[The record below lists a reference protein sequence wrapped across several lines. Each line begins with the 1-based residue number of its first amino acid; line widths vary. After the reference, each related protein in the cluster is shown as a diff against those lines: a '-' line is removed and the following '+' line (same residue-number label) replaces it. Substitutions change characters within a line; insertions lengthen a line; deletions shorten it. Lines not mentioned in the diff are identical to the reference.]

1 MRAGR
6 QASPKTLPDFEIL
19 KVIEPKKCHPV
30 RDRLLASGKVSSAK
44 ARGVFW
50 KTPGY
55 TKAKQRTAAIT
66 RLAASIRK
74 GNPPAEKKGRQR
86 QALSGRPGLAQMTHA
101 DRQTHRQ
108 QRQTD
113 TDTAR
118 ERQQN
123 HTQTD
128 RERPHGD
135 RQTHRQTGTQKQTK
149 TNRDRQTEI
158 HRDTETQPE
167 RQRQTQTG
175 RQKQTRTE
183 TDRDRQRC
191 CDKTTYAYACSH
203 KPGCKQVTS
212 RHALVCQRQA
222 AGVADGK
229 QRCEFDSEKQ
239 HSSRRL
245 SELPGERNLD
255 KTTRIK
261 LNSAEFTTYTCT
273 AQSHGNRLAF
283 GRLGLVLFERGCTEH
298 RAAWQQARAHGL
310 ATRLLRQATLAGTA
324 CREARASTGFV
335 LPLSA
340 SADHPLEC
348 TRSLPDLHLA

>member
-6 QASPKTLPDFEIL
+6 QASPKTLPDFKIL
-19 KVIEPKKCHPV
+19 KIIEQKKCHPV

-50 KTPGY
+50 VIQKPS
-55 TKAKQRTAAIT
+55 K
-66 RLAASIRK
+66 
-74 GNPPAEKKGRQR
+74 E
-86 QALSGRPGLAQMTHA
+86 
-101 DRQTHRQ
+101 Q
-108 QRQTD
+108 QRLRAWLPASAKVIPRLKKKRKAA
-113 TDTAR
+113 DTAR

-158 HRDTETQPE
+158 HRDTETQSE

-310 ATRLLRQATLAGTA
+310 ASRLLRQATLAGTA

-340 SADHPLEC
+340 SADHALEC